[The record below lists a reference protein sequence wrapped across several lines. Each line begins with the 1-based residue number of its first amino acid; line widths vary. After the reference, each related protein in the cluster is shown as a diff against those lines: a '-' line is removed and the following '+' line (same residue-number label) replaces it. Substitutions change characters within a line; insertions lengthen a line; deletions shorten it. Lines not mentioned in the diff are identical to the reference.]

1 MQKFVSRLLT
11 LIVLNILAL
20 AWKEVNVVVAEARA
34 SGKDQG
40 TKIKALGGFG
50 PVQIWIELDGKAWN
64 ICIGAFSDYITAR
77 LTNGA
82 WAFNKKTCEALYA
95 HYDQKYGAST
105 ESVYDH
111 LVQWVDLAV
120 GGMVTPLFGIIDR
133 LTGKSK
139 TGAVT
144 LGNTQSIDN
153 GILGQLI
160 RIHYVGTKGIT
171 GKENRTFGAAISGMD
186 VSGLLG
192 NIIDAGLDKTVMTS
206 NETKELKEDLVSI
219 YMNMTARPSL

>member
-20 AWKEVNVVVAEARA
+20 AWKEVNVVVSEARA
-34 SGKDQG
+34 AGKDQG
-40 TKIKALGGFG
+40 TRIKALGGFG

-64 ICIGAFSDYITAR
+64 ICIGVFSDYISAR

-95 HYDQKYGAST
+95 SYDGKYGQST

-120 GGMVTPLFGIIDR
+120 GGMVGPVFGIIDR

-139 TGAVT
+139 TGAVA
-144 LGNTQSIDN
+144 LGATHPIDN

-160 RIHYVGTKGIT
+160 RVRYVGTKGIT
-171 GKENRTFGAAISGMD
+171 GKENCTYGSAISAMD
-186 VSGLLG
+186 VSGLLAS
-192 NIIDAGLDKTVMTS
+192 IIDAGLDKTVMTS
-206 NETKELKEDLVSI
+206 NTHKELKEDLVNI
-219 YMNMTARPSL
+219 YMAMTKRPSL